1 MNKLSTLI
9 GDKEIKL
16 VIAGNP
22 AEMKQIDKYLHSSE
36 NILTSE
42 EIQSVYK
49 EKKLGDYDIF
59 SVLGTSLVIEEIHH
73 GDLVFGKKLNPEEK
87 TQIKSED
94 VVIFHI
100 NHE

>member
-1 MNKLSTLI
+1 MNKLSTLT

-59 SVLGTSLVIEEIHH
+59 CVLGTSLVIEEIHH
-73 GDLVFGKKLNPEEK
+73 GD
-87 TQIKSED
+87 
-94 VVIFHI
+94 
-100 NHE
+100 

>member
-1 MNKLSTLI
+1 MNKLSTLT

-42 EIQSVYK
+42 EINTSVNFYRK
-49 EKKLGDYDIF
+49 
-59 SVLGTSLVIEEIHH
+59 
-73 GDLVFGKKLNPEEK
+73 
-87 TQIKSED
+87 IKS
-94 VVIFHI
+94 
-100 NHE
+100 

>member
-59 SVLGTSLVIEEIHH
+59 SVLGTSLVIEEIS
-73 GDLVFGKKLNPEEK
+73 K
-87 TQIKSED
+87 
-94 VVIFHI
+94 
-100 NHE
+100 